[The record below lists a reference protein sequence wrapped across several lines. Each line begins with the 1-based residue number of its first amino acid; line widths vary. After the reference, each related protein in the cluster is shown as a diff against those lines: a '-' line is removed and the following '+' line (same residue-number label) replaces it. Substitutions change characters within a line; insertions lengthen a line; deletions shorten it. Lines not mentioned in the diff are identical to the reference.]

1 MVLLTAMVGVFVFFF
16 APKKQN
22 SGFLALNLATKVFFQ
37 VKGNFASKKF
47 EKNPQKHFPLP
58 SGGTIRYEEPD
69 Y

>member
-1 MVLLTAMVGVFVFFF
+1 MILLTAMVGVFVFFF

-47 EKNPQKHFPLP
+47 EKKPSKTFSLAFGRNNP
-58 SGGTIRYEEPD
+58 I
-69 Y
+69 